1 MVSKNTETVREMRAV
16 RPFNVN
22 DIESV
27 IQRIR
32 NAPEGSSITEIV
44 GSLQKNGVPRD
55 IIFLAY
61 KASRIL
67 DNAASEFELK
77 RALALKETDPPPF
90 PSTET

>member
-1 MVSKNTETVREMRAV
+1 MVKNTETVREMRAV
-16 RPFNVN
+16 RPFRV
-22 DIESV
+22 DDMEAI

-32 NAPEGSSITEIV
+32 NAPEGASITEIV

-77 RALALKETDPPPF
+77 RALALKDTDHPLSP
-90 PSTET
+90 TEL